1 MAVEAIFLSQAL
13 FILMELMACW
23 DVVIRFSI
31 HSFIISSYSVS
42 SLLILIYMLMVVNQK
57 AIFYSYGADGIL
69 LRCSHKIILVFCL
82 FIHYFF
88 LFRVKSINP
97 DIYVGGC
104 ESKRVF
110 VVEHDMIMMMVML
123 MIIWYYNVI

>member
-1 MAVEAIFLSQAL
+1 MLRCSHKI
-13 FILMELMACW
+13 
-23 DVVIRFSI
+23 
-31 HSFIISSYSVS
+31 SFIHYFFLFSVKSINPDIYVDGCESKSY
-42 SLLILIYMLMVVNQK
+42 IY
-57 AIFYSYGADGIL
+57 SCGADGM

-97 DIYVGGC
+97 DIYVDGC

-110 VVEHDMIMMMVML
+110 VVEHDMIMIMIML
-123 MIIWYYNVI
+123 MIT